1 MPSASLIKEFE
12 QLVGKENVFSSEAD
26 RQSYAYDAAVL
37 KPMIPSLVVRP
48 TEVEQLGQ
56 VVKRC
61 YEEGIPMTVR
71 GSGTNLTGGTIP
83 DCSDTI
89 VILTTGLNKILEIN
103 TEDLYATVQPG
114 VITAKFAAAVA
125 AKGLFYPPD
134 PGSMSVST
142 IGGNV
147 AESSG
152 GLRGLKY
159 GTTKDYVMGMEVF
172 ANTGDLVKT
181 GSRTVKCAT
190 GYNIA
195 PLLVGSEGTLAV
207 TSKVTLKLIP
217 PPKASKAMMALF
229 KDMDGASQAVAGIIA
244 AHVVPCTLEFL
255 DHAVLNFISIP
266 GLVGPVVGPLLGGW
280 LVTYATWHWIFLIN
294 IPIGLIGI
302 LYAYHIMPD
311 FTAPRRPFDWMGFF
325 LFGLSLVSFSSGL
338 EVFGDRVGPDFL
350 PPVLLISGIA
360 LLGLYIRHARRH
372 PSPLIRLSVFRMR
385 TFSVGIGGNI
395 LSRLGTGCVPFL
407 MPLMLQVGLG
417 YPALVAGAMMAP
429 TAIGSITAKTFAM
442 KILNRF
448 GYRVTLTGVT
458 VCIGLM
464 IAQFAL
470 QTPTLPL
477 WMLILPLF
485 MLGMAMST
493 QFTAMNSIT
502 LGDLST
508 EDASTG
514 NGLLS
519 VTQQLSISFG
529 VASSTVV
536 LRFYNSFASG
546 TLLDHFHYTFIT
558 IGGITMMAAFV
569 FMLLRKD
576 DGDSLLPGRK
586 KPVFETT
593 SSSTP
598 RNP

>member
-1 MPSASLIKEFE
+1 MTFSLHK
-12 QLVGKENVFSSEAD
+12 LVGLPAIAAAAFFMQALDATILNTALPAVARSLDRSPLAMQLAVVGYTLTVAMLIPVSGWLAD
-26 RQSYAYDAAVL
+26 RFGTRRVFISAVNFFILGSLLCALSTSLPMLVASRVLQGIGGAMMMPVARLAVL
-37 KPMIPSLVVRP
+37 RAYPRTELV
-48 TEVEQLGQ
+48 
-56 VVKRC
+56 
-61 YEEGIPMTVR
+61 
-71 GSGTNLTGGTIP
+71 
-83 DCSDTI
+83 
-89 VILTTGLNKILEIN
+89 
-103 TEDLYATVQPG
+103 
-114 VITAKFAAAVA
+114 
-125 AKGLFYPPD
+125 
-134 PGSMSVST
+134 
-142 IGGNV
+142 
-147 AESSG
+147 
-152 GLRGLKY
+152 
-159 GTTKDYVMGMEVF
+159 
-172 ANTGDLVKT
+172 
-181 GSRTVKCAT
+181 
-190 GYNIA
+190 
-195 PLLVGSEGTLAV
+195 
-207 TSKVTLKLIP
+207 
-217 PPKASKAMMALF
+217 
-229 KDMDGASQAVAGIIA
+229 
-244 AHVVPCTLEFL
+244 
-255 DHAVLNFISIP
+255 AVLNFISIP

-372 PSPLIRLSVFRMR
+372 PSPLIRLSVFRTR

-502 LGDLST
+502 LGDLSP

-593 SSSTP
+593 SSPTP

>member
-1 MPSASLIKEFE
+1 MTFSLHK
-12 QLVGKENVFSSEAD
+12 LVGLPAIAAAAFFMQALDATILNTALPAVARSLDRSPLAMQLAVVGYTLTVAMLIPVSGWLAD
-26 RQSYAYDAAVL
+26 RFGTRRVFISAVNFFILGSLLCALSTSLPMLVASRVLQGIGGAMMMPVARLAVL
-37 KPMIPSLVVRP
+37 RAYPRTELV
-48 TEVEQLGQ
+48 
-56 VVKRC
+56 
-61 YEEGIPMTVR
+61 
-71 GSGTNLTGGTIP
+71 
-83 DCSDTI
+83 
-89 VILTTGLNKILEIN
+89 
-103 TEDLYATVQPG
+103 
-114 VITAKFAAAVA
+114 
-125 AKGLFYPPD
+125 
-134 PGSMSVST
+134 
-142 IGGNV
+142 
-147 AESSG
+147 
-152 GLRGLKY
+152 
-159 GTTKDYVMGMEVF
+159 
-172 ANTGDLVKT
+172 
-181 GSRTVKCAT
+181 
-190 GYNIA
+190 
-195 PLLVGSEGTLAV
+195 
-207 TSKVTLKLIP
+207 
-217 PPKASKAMMALF
+217 
-229 KDMDGASQAVAGIIA
+229 
-244 AHVVPCTLEFL
+244 
-255 DHAVLNFISIP
+255 AVLNFISIP

-372 PSPLIRLSVFRMR
+372 PSPLIRLSVFRTR

-464 IAQFAL
+464 IAQF
-470 QTPTLPL
+470 TLPL

-586 KPVFETT
+586 KPIFETT
-593 SSSTP
+593 SSPTP

>member
-1 MPSASLIKEFE
+1 MFQELIDNITNVEVFTGSIQAWISNISINSVIMLIMMIFMIVGAVDRIRGNKLGYGEKFEEGFNAMGSLAIAMAGVVAAAPVLAIILKPILVPIYG
-12 QLVGKENVFSSEAD
+12 LVGADPSMFATTILACDMGGYPLAMQLAVVGYTLTVAMLIPVSGWLAD
-26 RQSYAYDAAVL
+26 RFGTRRVFISAVNFFILGSLLCALSTSLPMLVASRVLQGIGGAMMMPVARLAVL
-37 KPMIPSLVVRP
+37 RAYPRTELV
-48 TEVEQLGQ
+48 
-56 VVKRC
+56 
-61 YEEGIPMTVR
+61 
-71 GSGTNLTGGTIP
+71 
-83 DCSDTI
+83 
-89 VILTTGLNKILEIN
+89 
-103 TEDLYATVQPG
+103 
-114 VITAKFAAAVA
+114 
-125 AKGLFYPPD
+125 
-134 PGSMSVST
+134 
-142 IGGNV
+142 
-147 AESSG
+147 
-152 GLRGLKY
+152 
-159 GTTKDYVMGMEVF
+159 
-172 ANTGDLVKT
+172 
-181 GSRTVKCAT
+181 
-190 GYNIA
+190 
-195 PLLVGSEGTLAV
+195 
-207 TSKVTLKLIP
+207 
-217 PPKASKAMMALF
+217 
-229 KDMDGASQAVAGIIA
+229 
-244 AHVVPCTLEFL
+244 
-255 DHAVLNFISIP
+255 AVLNFISIP

-372 PSPLIRLSVFRMR
+372 PSPLIRLSVFRTR